1 MMRKVLFVILISL
14 CAYSVRA
21 QALDPKSSAESY
33 VRGLIAQMTLDEKIS
48 QMMNDAAGIP
58 RLGILPY
65 NWWNEGLH
73 GVGRDGRATVFPE
86 PIALGATFDPDLVRK
101 IGDAVATEGRAKY
114 FVAQQNKNYGRYAG
128 LTFWSPN
135 VNIFRDP
142 RWGRGMETYGEDPFL
157 SGTLGTAYVKGMQG
171 DDPFYLKVAACG
183 KHYAVHSGP
192 ESTRHQADVH
202 PTRHDLF
209 ETYLPQFEM
218 LVRQGH
224 VETIMS
230 AYNRVDGVPCGAN
243 KYLLTDILRKK
254 WGFKGH
260 VVSDCWAVNDFYGGH
275 HYVKTAAEA
284 SALAVKAG
292 MNLECGQDFKALK
305 DAVAQGLIKESDID
319 KALFPLMMTRMKLGI
334 LKDDPNC
341 PYNHVAEKEICSS
354 EHFALARKAAT
365 EAMVLLKNDGVLPI
379 RKNLRSLSV
388 SGPAAS
394 DAFYLMGNYFGVSN
408 YYSCYLE
415 GIVGKVSSGT
425 TVNFRP
431 AFAPIETKM
440 GTGNNVWEA
449 AGGDVAIVVMGLN
462 NDMEGEEG
470 ESIDNHTGG
479 DRDSLSLPKPQ
490 MDFLRQLHKVKKN
503 GIVVVLTGGSP
514 IDVKEISKLADA
526 VIMAWYP
533 GQDGGNALADLLF
546 GDANFSGR
554 LPITFPEDV
563 KKLPPFTDYSMKGR
577 TYKYMTD
584 NIMYPFGYG
593 LSYGQVIYSD
603 VQVGE
608 IKKDKEVQVE
618 ATLSNSGK
626 METTETVQ
634 VYLSTP
640 TSGASSPSSSLIAF
654 KKVNVPAGGKTQVH
668 FSIPYQQLGT
678 VMEDGNKKVLKGQY
692 QLYVGGAAPCKRTQ
706 ELGVSVGSTLFKI

>member
-1 MMRKVLFVILISL
+1 M
-14 CAYSVRA
+14 Y
-21 QALDPKSSAESY
+21 
-33 VRGLIAQMTLDEKIS
+33 
-48 QMMNDAAGIP
+48 
-58 RLGILPY
+58 
-65 NWWNEGLH
+65 
-73 GVGRDGRATVFPE
+73 
-86 PIALGATFDPDLVRK
+86 
-101 IGDAVATEGRAKY
+101 
-114 FVAQQNKNYGRYAG
+114 
-128 LTFWSPN
+128 
-135 VNIFRDP
+135 
-142 RWGRGMETYGEDPFL
+142 
-157 SGTLGTAYVKGMQG
+157 
-171 DDPFYLKVAACG
+171 
-183 KHYAVHSGP
+183 
-192 ESTRHQADVH
+192 
-202 PTRHDLF
+202 
-209 ETYLPQFEM
+209 
-218 LVRQGH
+218 
-224 VETIMS
+224 
-230 AYNRVDGVPCGAN
+230 
-243 KYLLTDILRKK
+243 
-254 WGFKGH
+254 
-260 VVSDCWAVNDFYGGH
+260 
-275 HYVKTAAEA
+275 
-284 SALAVKAG
+284 
-292 MNLECGQDFKALK
+292 
-305 DAVAQGLIKESDID
+305 
-319 KALFPLMMTRMKLGI
+319 
-334 LKDDPNC
+334 
-341 PYNHVAEKEICSS
+341 S